1 MEFTFTRNPAA
12 EDATLVIE
20 SSPALQSW
28 STGGFA
34 IVSESA
40 RPDGSL
46 TVTARSLTPATGTLY
61 ARLKAAL
68 R

>member
-12 EDATLVIE
+12 EDATLTVE
-20 SSPALQSW
+20 TSPNLQSW
-28 STGGFA
+28 TTGGFS
-34 IVSESA
+34 IVSEMG

>member
-12 EDATLVIE
+12 EDATLTVE
-20 SSPALQSW
+20 SSPNLLAW
-28 STGGFA
+28 TTGGFL
-34 IVSESA
+34 IVSEMA

-61 ARLKAAL
+61 ARLKASL